1 MRHVNKRFRKWAIRD
16 MQRHSVGGALHAAK
30 SPQDYSNA
38 KRIGVNPCAASA
50 IIPGDLSRN

>member
-1 MRHVNKRFRKWAIRD
+1 MRHVNKRFKKWQIRD

-38 KRIGVNPCAASA
+38 KRIGVMYGEGKSQDR
-50 IIPGDLSRN
+50 IPEA